1 MAEFLRK
8 QLARNPLVQSLEKT
22 VRTTPP
28 GGAVL
33 VTGVAGS
40 LTALLIAS
48 LQNAMRSQVVLVLP
62 EKDQALRAVDDLTLA
77 AGEGAVR
84 LFLGREDH
92 EALLSERSRESN
104 DVHTLRLLTGGEVQ
118 VLVTHAAGL
127 AARLPLP
134 AAVERDALTLTAG
147 GAGGFEATVR
157 RLQQFLF
164 DRADIVEQPG
174 EYAIRG
180 GIIDVFPFVGE
191 NPIRIEFFGDT
202 VDSLREFDV
211 TSQRS
216 IRPLSSAI
224 VVPDILAPGREGLQ
238 DAGSG
243 TTLVEYF
250 SDIAVIA
257 TVEPV
262 QCAEIWKRLANAG
275 RPDIVSPERLEEVLA
290 LFPHI
295 HVTAFPDRTADLD
308 FGAHPQ
314 PAFNGSVQML
324 VRDLAE
330 RQAAGYHILLTCE
343 TGSERDR
350 MRDLIGTAIN
360 GMDDNDRP
368 DPARI
373 EYMLEPVQEGFIFPS
388 LHLAVYAEHQIFG
401 RVKGHRRRRKP
412 RFKGI
417 TETEM
422 QQLRKG
428 DFVVH
433 EDFGI
438 GRFAGLKTI
447 QVRDV
452 HMEVASVL
460 YEDDDVL
467 YVNISYLNKLQ
478 KYSSKD
484 GHVPKLHR
492 LGSGEWDKLRARTKK
507 RVKDIA
513 RDLIRLYAR
522 RKHIEGISFP
532 PDTPWQKELEASFA
546 YEDTF
551 DQAKATVD
559 VKNDMESA
567 SPMDRLI
574 CGDVG
579 FGKTEVAVRA
589 AFKAVMAGK
598 QMAVMVPT
606 TILALQHLQTFRD
619 RMERYGIRIEALS
632 RFSSKKE
639 QDSVIAGLRDGRV
652 DVLIGT
658 HRILSKDVAFK
669 DLGLL
674 VIDEEHRFGVAA
686 KEKLRQMRTQL
697 DTLSLTATPIPR
709 TLHFSLLG
717 ARDLSIIATPP
728 RNRLPII
735 TELMQWNDGTIIDA
749 VRKETGRGGQVY
761 VVHDRVQTIGDVT
774 ARIQQLLPEVRIR
787 LAHGQMQARELEE
800 AMLAFLE
807 KRIDVL
813 VSTKIIESG
822 LDIPNVN
829 TIIINRA
836 DRFGMAE
843 LYQLRGRVGRSNA
856 QAYAYLIIPPLS
868 VLGRSTVQRLQALQ
882 EFNELGS
889 GFNLAMRD
897 LEIRGAG
904 SLLGSEQSGFIEA
917 IGFETYTRI
926 LDEAVREV
934 KEEEFRD
941 LFPEAADQAPVP
953 VVVVEADLEALI
965 PEGYVASERER
976 LTIYRRLHL
985 VSTSEQL
992 EEVGQELRDR
1002 FGRLPEPVDTLLGLI
1017 HIKLAAARLH
1027 VPKVHVGREMLRVYF
1042 PPESATAF
1050 YEAPEFQQMMTVIGK
1065 MSDAGVRLQQSTD
1078 QLHAVFPLGAEK
1090 SDEQLI
1096 ARALEY
1102 LAEIAHNSQG

>member
-1 MAEFLRK
+1 MMAEVLRTELDNSPLIRT
-8 QLARNPLVQSLEKT
+8 LADKLRAT
-22 VRTTPP
+22 RP
-28 GGAVL
+28 GDVVL

-40 LTALLIAS
+40 LTALLVAS
-48 LQNAMRSQVVLVLP
+48 LHAALERQLVLVMP
-62 EKDQALRAVDDLTLA
+62 EKDQALRAADDVALA
-77 AGEGAVR
+77 CGEGGVR
-84 LFLGREDH
+84 LFLGREEH
-92 EALLSERSRESN
+92 EAVLSGRSRESN
-104 DVHTLRLLTGGEVQ
+104 DVQSLRLLTGGEVRI
-118 VLVTHAAGL
+118 LVTHAAGL

-134 AAVERDALTLTAG
+134 AEVQRDALVLTRGNAAG
-147 GAGGFEATVR
+147 FDATVR
-157 RLQQFLF
+157 RLQQFRF

-180 GIIDVFPFVGE
+180 GIIDVFPFIGE

-216 IRPLSSAI
+216 IRPLDAAT
-224 VVPDILAPGREGLQ
+224 VVPDLLSAEPGEQGMSRG
-238 DAGSG
+238 D
-243 TTLVEYF
+243 TTLVEYL
-250 SDIAVIA
+250 SDIAVIVF
-257 TVEPV
+257 VEP
-262 QCAEIWKRLANAG
+262 QECAEVWHGLVTAG
-275 RPDIVSPERLEEVLA
+275 RPDVVHPERLEEVLA
-290 LFPHI
+290 LFPRL
-295 HVTAFPDRTADLD
+295 HVASLPVRTPDVDV
-308 FGAHPQ
+308 GARHQ

-330 RQAAGYHILLTCE
+330 RQAGGYRTLVTCE
-343 TGSERDR
+343 TGPERDR
-350 MRDLIGTAIN
+350 IQELIGTAIAAL
-360 GMDDNDRP
+360 DDTERP
-368 DPARI
+368 DPARV
-373 EYMLEPVQEGFIFPS
+373 EYLLEPLHEGFLLPS
-388 LHLAVYAEHQIFG
+388 LRLALYAEHQIFG
-401 RVKGHRRRRKP
+401 RVKRHRHRRKS

-417 TETEM
+417 TESEM

-428 DFVVH
+428 DYVVH

-452 HMEVASVL
+452 HVEVASVV

-484 GHVPKLHR
+484 GHIPKVHR
-492 LGSGEWDKLRARTKK
+492 LGSGEWEKLKARTKK

-522 RKHIEGISFP
+522 RKHLEGFTFP
-532 PDTPWQKELEASFA
+532 TDTPWQKELEASFA

-559 VKNDMESA
+559 VKRDMEA
-567 SPMDRLI
+567 GAPMDRLI

-598 QMAVMVPT
+598 QMAMLVPT
-606 TILALQHLQTFRD
+606 TILALQHLNTFRD
-619 RMERYGIRIEALS
+619 RMERYGTSIEVLS
-632 RFSSKKE
+632 RFRSRKD
-639 QDSVIAGLRDGRV
+639 QDSVLADLAEGKV

-658 HRILSKDVAFK
+658 HRILSKDVTFK

-686 KEKLRQMRTQL
+686 KEKLRHMRTQV

-735 TELMQWNDGTIIDA
+735 TELIQWKDEAITDA
-749 VRKETGRGGQVY
+749 VRREIRRGGQVY
-761 VVHDRVQTIGDVT
+761 VVHDRVQTIADLT
-774 ARIQQLLPEVRIR
+774 ARLQQHLPDVRMR
-787 LAHGQMQARELEE
+787 CAHGQMHAHELEE
-800 AMLAFLE
+800 VMLAFLE
-807 KRIDVL
+807 KRVDLL

-843 LYQLRGRVGRSNA
+843 LYQLRGRVGRSNV
-856 QAYAYLIIPPLS
+856 QAYAYLVIPPVS
-868 VLGRSTVQRLQALQ
+868 VMSRSTVQRLQALQ

-904 SLLGSEQSGFIEA
+904 NMLGSEQSGFIEA
-917 IGFETYTRI
+917 MGFETYTRI

-941 LFPEAADQAPVP
+941 LFPEVADQVP
-953 VVVVEADLEALI
+953 ARSVVVEADLEALI
-965 PEGYVASERER
+965 PESYVASERER
-976 LTIYRRLHL
+976 LRIYRRLHG
-985 VSTSEQL
+985 VSTPEQL
-992 EEVGQELRDR
+992 EEVGQELSDR
-1002 FGRLPEPVDTLLGLI
+1002 FGRLPEPVETLLGLMR
-1017 HIKLAAARLH
+1017 IKLAAARLQL
-1027 VPKVHVGREMLRVYF
+1027 PKVHVGREMLRLSF
-1042 PPESATAF
+1042 PPESAAAF
-1050 YEAPEFQQMMTVIGK
+1050 YDAPGFQQMMNVISG
-1065 MSDAGVRLQQSTD
+1065 MRGAGVQLQQTAD
-1078 QLHAVFPLGAEK
+1078 QLNALFPLGAK
-1090 SDEQLI
+1090 KPDEQII

-1102 LAEIAHNSQG
+1102 LKAISSN